1 MQLAEMTCGINDLS
15 RDLTRGLRE
24 NDRETVKSNFLNW
37 RQTGETES
45 SQNRVFSRQ
54 CLLLK
59 TESSQNN
66 VPLFYLASSTLH
78 LSYVDRRHITG
89 AFLLAITLGT
99 D

>member
-37 RQTGETES
+37 RQTGETED
-45 SQNRVFSRQ
+45 
-54 CLLLK
+54 
-59 TESSQNN
+59 SQNN
-66 VPLFYLASSTLH
+66 FQLFYLASSTL
-78 LSYVDRRHITG
+78 SYVDHRHNTG
-89 AFLLAITLGT
+89 AFLLAITLGR

>member
-1 MQLAEMTCGINDLS
+1 MI
-15 RDLTRGLRE
+15 
-24 NDRETVKSNFLNW
+24 VKSNFLNW

-45 SQNRVFSRQ
+45 SQSKFQ
-54 CLLLK
+54 
-59 TESSQNN
+59 
-66 VPLFYLASSTLH
+66 LFCLASSTLH